1 MDKDFSQLFSD
12 EKQFMM
18 LKARQ
23 VGKSCINTL
32 MEWHS
37 LHSKYERV
45 SLRKKRIKSIF
56 NIQFMK
62 IKRFNEDL
70 DVFLIDPINFNN
82 SKGVKKTIYPSVMV
96 NFSKTNTKTKED
108 IRKEMYNLMFNQGFS
123 TPPKF
128 IDMNTGDI
136 IDDRLRYTI
145 TGIRWVFFVEEKNLS
160 KAKEIADK
168 FGVEFYKNK

>member
-1 MDKDFSQLFSD
+1 
-12 EKQFMM
+12 
-18 LKARQ
+18 
-23 VGKSCINTL
+23 
-32 MEWHS
+32 
-37 LHSKYERV
+37 
-45 SLRKKRIKSIF
+45 
-56 NIQFMK
+56 MK

-70 DVFLIDPINFNN
+70 DVVLIDPINFNN
-82 SKGVKKTIYPSVMV
+82 SKGVEKTIYPSVMV

-108 IRKEMYNLMFNQGFS
+108 IRKEMYNLMLNQGFS
-123 TPPKF
+123 TLPKF

-145 TGIRWVFFVEEKNLS
+145 TAIRWVFFVEEKNLS